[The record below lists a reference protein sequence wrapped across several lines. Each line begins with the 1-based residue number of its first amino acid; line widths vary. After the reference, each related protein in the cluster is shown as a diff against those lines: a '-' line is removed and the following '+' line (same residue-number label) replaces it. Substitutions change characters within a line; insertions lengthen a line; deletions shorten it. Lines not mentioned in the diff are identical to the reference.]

1 VTGVAWMDTKLLS
14 AKLYAGTSIPGTG
27 TFAAMAPI
35 TGAALTTL
43 DAAFN
48 SGFRMQDSGGGFFL
62 DGVTA
67 APLVAGKASFVIDSA
82 GNMNIG
88 SWGTEVAMTPTT
100 TAVRQNLDL
109 IVDNGVPVA
118 GLNAND
124 NYRWGAT
131 LGGRVQVWRSG
142 VGVTA
147 TGAMVYVGGA
157 GLSIVD
163 LANLLTRAGSI
174 RAMEMDINTAWVNF
188 SSWGLIDGVPAAAG
202 NGTLLTFDQNT
213 SPSRYFAALSRDF
226 FTMSVRPYS
235 APAARSH
242 VTK

>member
-1 VTGVAWMDTKLLS
+1 
-14 AKLYAGTSIPGTG
+14 
-27 TFAAMAPI
+27 
-35 TGAALTTL
+35 
-43 DAAFN
+43 
-48 SGFRMQDSGGGFFL
+48 MQDSGGGFFL

-88 SWGTEVAMTPTT
+88 AWGTEVSMTPTT

-109 IVDNGVPVA
+109 IVDNGVPVS
-118 GLNAND
+118 GLNGND
-124 NYRWGAT
+124 NIRWGAT

-147 TGAMVYVGGA
+147 TGALVYVGGA

-163 LANLLTRAGSI
+163 LANLLARAGSV

-188 SSWGLIDGVPAAAG
+188 SSWGLAEGVPAAADS
-202 NGTLLTFDQNT
+202 GTLLTFDQTT
-213 SPSRYFAALSRDF
+213 SPSRYFATLSRDF

-235 APAARSH
+235 PRVVH
-242 VTK
+242 PHPVK